1 MIACARDIARV
12 RDAAALAALH
22 RVCFDRPWSENS
34 FADLLKGAG
43 VHALG
48 DADGFIV
55 IRCVAGEA
63 EILTLGVV
71 PARRRAG
78 LARELVRAA
87 LRLAVDEHQVG
98 HVFLEV
104 AADNNGAR
112 DLYAGLGFICH
123 GRRRQYYAKMDALM
137 MLCDLTQGG
146 NSAIGD
152 GKPGGEKKGGAQP

>member
-1 MIACARDIARV
+1 MIARV

-22 RVCFDRPWSENS
+22 RVCFDRPWSENA

-43 VHALG
+43 VQALG

-78 LARELVRAA
+78 LARELLGTA
-87 LRLAVDEHQVG
+87 LRLAVAEHQVR

-104 AADNNGAR
+104 AADNRGAR
-112 DLYAGLGFICH
+112 DLYVGLGFICH
-123 GRRRQYYAKMDALM
+123 SRRRQYYANMDALM
-137 MLCDLTQGG
+137 MRCDLMQGG
-146 NSAIGD
+146 RAALGE
-152 GKPGGEKKGGAQP
+152 GKFGGERKGVALP

>member
-1 MIACARDIARV
+1 MITRV
-12 RDAAALAALH
+12 RDAAALAVLH

-48 DADGFIV
+48 DADGFTV

-71 PARRRAG
+71 PARRRNG
-78 LARELVRAA
+78 LARELVGAA
-87 LRLAVDEHQVG
+87 LRLAVVEHQVG

-104 AADNNGAR
+104 AADNHGAR
-112 DLYAGLGFICH
+112 NLYAGLGFICH
-123 GRRRQYYAKMDALM
+123 SRRRQYYARVDALM
-137 MLCDLTQGG
+137 MRCDLTQGG
-146 NSAIGD
+146 SPAIGQ
-152 GKPGGEKKGGAQP
+152 GKFRGEKKGGAQP

>member
-1 MIACARDIARV
+1 MIARV
-12 RDAAALAALH
+12 RDAGALAALH
-22 RVCFDRPWSENS
+22 GVCFDRPWSENA

-78 LARELVRAA
+78 LARELVGSA
-87 LRLAVDEHQVG
+87 LRLAVAEHQVG

-104 AADNNGAR
+104 AADNYGAR
-112 DLYAGLGFICH
+112 NLYAGLGFICH
-123 GRRRQYYAKMDALM
+123 SRRRQYYANMDALM
-137 MLCDLTQGG
+137 MRCDLMQRGRP
-146 NSAIGD
+146 AIGE
-152 GKPGGEKKGGAQP
+152 GKFGGERKGGAQP

>member
-1 MIACARDIARV
+1 MIARV
-12 RDAAALAALH
+12 RDATALAALH
-22 RVCFDRPWSENS
+22 RVCFDWPWSANS
-34 FADLLKGAG
+34 FTDLLKGAG

-48 DADGFIV
+48 DGDGFIV
-55 IRCVAGEA
+55 IRCVTGEA

-71 PARRRAG
+71 PARRRTG

-87 LRLAVDEHQVG
+87 LRLAMDEHQVG

-123 GRRRQYYAKMDALM
+123 GRRRQYYANMDALM
-137 MLCDLTQGG
+137 MRCDLKQGG
-146 NSAIGD
+146 NPAIGD
-152 GKPGGEKKGGAQP
+152 